1 MPKTVR
7 VVVLGLVVGSTGIP
21 ATTFAQSE
29 GLSLRIELRND
40 ARFRRNAIEAAQ
52 ELVSRIYAHA
62 GVHLVWTSRDPQLT
76 VVLKGHVSAE
86 ITRRA
91 QDAMGFTPGTA
102 DARGRLAF
110 VLIDRVNKVAA
121 GYSVL
126 PSIVLGAAIAHEL
139 GHLLISKEHTAV
151 GIMQPHFNQ
160 PDFRSAREGRLLFTG
175 EQAEA
180 IRRSAGA
187 FASSR

>member
-1 MPKTVR
+1 MPRTLWGL
-7 VVVLGLVVGSTGIP
+7 VLALVVGSNGLP
-21 ATTFAQSE
+21 STTFAQSE

-52 ELVSRIYAHA
+52 ALVSGIFAHT
-62 GVHLVWTSRDPQLT
+62 GVHLTWTNRDPQLT
-76 VVLKGHVSAE
+76 VVLKGRVSAE

-91 QDAMGFTPGTA
+91 EDAMGFTPATD

-110 VLIDRVNKVAA
+110 VLMDRVNKVAA
-121 GYSVL
+121 GYTVL

-139 GHLLISKEHTAV
+139 GHLLISGEHQAV
-151 GIMQPHFNQ
+151 GIMQLNLNQ
-160 PDFRSAREGRLLFTG
+160 SDFRLAREGRLLFTV

-180 IRRSAGA
+180 IRRSAGVI
-187 FASSR
+187 ASSR